1 MAGEGTGRTG
11 GFLIVTRAAVFA
23 PIVLLAL
30 SSLLMNLA
38 WYGHLKAP
46 HRALWVAVLL
56 SWGVAFFEYMLA
68 VPANRIGAQTYSLAE
83 LKTIAEI
90 CSLIGFVIVAWA
102 LFGIRPGLNQAIGFM
117 LMAAGAVFVFRGP
130 FPS

>member
-1 MAGEGTGRTG
+1 MAGEGTRRTG
-11 GFLIVTRAAVFA
+11 GFLIVIRAAVFA

-68 VPANRIGAQTYSLAE
+68 VPANRIGAQTY
-83 LKTIAEI
+83 
-90 CSLIGFVIVAWA
+90 
-102 LFGIRPGLNQAIGFM
+102 
-117 LMAAGAVFVFRGP
+117 
-130 FPS
+130 

>member
-1 MAGEGTGRTG
+1 
-11 GFLIVTRAAVFA
+11 
-23 PIVLLAL
+23 
-30 SSLLMNLA
+30 
-38 WYGHLKAP
+38 
-46 HRALWVAVLL
+46 
-56 SWGVAFFEYMLA
+56 MLA

-90 CSLIGFVIVAWA
+90 FSLIGFVIVAWA

-117 LMAAGAVFVFRGP
+117 LIAAGAVFVFRGP